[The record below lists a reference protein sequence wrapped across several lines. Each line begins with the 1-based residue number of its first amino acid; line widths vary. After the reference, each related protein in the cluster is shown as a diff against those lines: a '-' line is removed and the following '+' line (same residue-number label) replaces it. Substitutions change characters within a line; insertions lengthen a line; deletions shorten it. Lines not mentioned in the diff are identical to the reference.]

1 MTVILSFSG
10 SSAYAV
16 SVRQT
21 PHVINVA
28 EGANDNITC
37 HFYVPYN
44 TLDTNRRVTI
54 TWKKDNATNVHS
66 ETIHLHDLNT
76 FSSVL
81 QFHSL
86 LRNQSGWYTCEV
98 KIDIPMLR
106 VVQGNGTYVIVTGKA
121 VHYFSDR
128 PLVHSQKCVKVM
140 VKMPEVTPATADER
154 NINLS
159 ILCMAGRNICFVV
172 YMKALH
178 FSQLALI
185 ILL

>member
-1 MTVILSFSG
+1 M
-10 SSAYAV
+10 

-37 HFYVPYN
+37 HFDIPDN
-44 TLDTNRRVTI
+44 TLDKMRV
-54 TWKKDNATNVHS
+54 TWKKDNGTNVHF
-66 ETIHLHDLNT
+66 ETMELRHSNT
-76 FSSVL
+76 SSSVL

-86 LRNQSGWYTCEV
+86 LRNQSGLYTCEV
-98 KIDIPMLR
+98 EIDIPKLWKG
-106 VVQGNGTYVIVTGKA
+106 QGNGTYVIVTGKA